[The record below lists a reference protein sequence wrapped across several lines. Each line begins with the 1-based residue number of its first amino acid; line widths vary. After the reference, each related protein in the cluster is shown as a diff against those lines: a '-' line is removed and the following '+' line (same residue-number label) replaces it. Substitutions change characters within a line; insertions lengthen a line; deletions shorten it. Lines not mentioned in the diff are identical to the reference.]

1 MPRFRK
7 ENAEYAAGL
16 RRPEIVW
23 HEASGRAPGGP
34 GGRRSRGARDGGMEP
49 GRGMGAGTGAG
60 GHKGRGRDAEHRWS
74 LLDIGAM
81 ILAALQV
88 ILPFVLILLA
98 AVAAAYGLFML
109 AFGRGG

>member
-1 MPRFRK
+1 
-7 ENAEYAAGL
+7 
-16 RRPEIVW
+16 
-23 HEASGRAPGGP
+23 
-34 GGRRSRGARDGGMEP
+34 
-49 GRGMGAGTGAG
+49 
-60 GHKGRGRDAEHRWS
+60 
-74 LLDIGAM
+74 M

>member
-7 ENAEYAAGL
+7 ENAGYAAGL

-23 HEASGRAPGGP
+23 LEASGRAPRGD
-34 GGRRSRGARDGGMEP
+34 GGRRSRRARDGG
-49 GRGMGAGTGAG
+49 RGAG
-60 GHKGRGRDAEHRWS
+60 GDRGLGRDAEHRWS

-88 ILPFVLILLA
+88 ILPFLLILLA
-98 AVAAAYGLFML
+98 ATAAAYGLFVL
-109 AFGRGG
+109 AFSRGG

>member
-23 HEASGRAPGGP
+23 HEASGRAPRGE
-34 GGRRSRGARDGGMEP
+34 GGRRSRPARGE
-49 GRGMGAGTGAG
+49 GTGA
-60 GHKGRGRDAEHRWS
+60 HKGLGRDAEHRWS
-74 LLDIGAM
+74 FLDIGAM

-88 ILPFVLILLA
+88 ILPFVLIILA
-98 AVAAAYGLFML
+98 ATAAAYGLFML

>member
-7 ENAEYAAGL
+7 ENAGYAVGL

-23 HEASGRAPGGP
+23 HEAAGRAGRGD
-34 GGRRSRGARDGGMEP
+34 GGRRPRHAPDGGT
-49 GRGMGAGTGAG
+49 GADTGAG
-60 GHKGRGRDAEHRWS
+60 GHKGLGRDAEHRWS
-74 LLDIGAM
+74 LLDIGAL

-109 AFGRGG
+109 AFGPGG

>member
-34 GGRRSRGARDGGMEP
+34 GGRRSRRARDGGT
-49 GRGMGAGTGAG
+49 RAGTGTGTG
-60 GHKGRGRDAEHRWS
+60 GNKGLGRDAEHRWS

-98 AVAAAYGLFML
+98 AVTAAYGLFML

>member
-34 GGRRSRGARDGGMEP
+34 GGRRSRRARDGGT
-49 GRGMGAGTGAG
+49 GAGTGAG
-60 GHKGRGRDAEHRWS
+60 GHKGLGRDAEHRWS

-109 AFGRGG
+109 AFGP